1 MASARL
7 AYAVWEQVVGIAM
20 VVGLFVLFRE
30 RISRQTPFARALADS
45 TYAVYIIHAPV
56 VILLTLALRGVRLY
70 PLLKFALALLVI
82 VPACFALAN
91 VVRKLPGA
99 KRIL

>member
-7 AYAVWEQVVGIAM
+7 AFVDNLRILLITLVVAVHTGI
-20 VVGLFVLFRE
+20 
-30 RISRQTPFARALADS
+30 
-45 TYAVYIIHAPV
+45 TYAVYVIHAPV

-91 VVRKLPGA
+91 VIRKLPGA
-99 KRIL
+99 GRIL